1 MEQKNRTKAQETQ
14 NEKAAEN
21 IYRDFGISD
30 EVFSFCD
37 RIAKQLSGRFAEI
50 DRIAEY
56 NQAKVIRAMQDAH
69 VSEAC
74 MLGTTGYGYNDLGRD
89 KLEEVYAKTFCA
101 EDALVRSQIVC
112 GTHALATAL
121 FGNTRPGDEIFS
133 PVGLPYD
140 TLQEVIGIRD
150 SRGSLKEYGV
160 GFSYVDLLPDGS
172 FDWEGIRRGITE
184 KTRLVTI
191 QRSRGYSERHTL
203 SIREIEELIRF
214 IRNVKPEVIIMV
226 DNCYGE
232 FIEKEE
238 PTQVGAD
245 MIVGSLIKNPGGGIA
260 PVGGYIAGT
269 RECVSNAACRLT
281 APGLEKE
288 LGPSL
293 GNNRLLYQGFFMGP
307 HVAASAEKG
316 AIFAANIYE
325 ALGFDVAPNGTEQ
338 RDDIIQAITF
348 RDPAGMLSFSKG
360 IQKAAPVDAFV
371 TPEPTPTPGY
381 ADEVIMAAGCFISGS
396 SIELSCDG
404 PLREPYTIYFQGGLT
419 FYHSKFGVMMSL
431 EELLRDGF
439 VKKEQLKP

>member
-1 MEQKNRTKAQETQ
+1 MAN
-14 NEKAAEN
+14 EN

-30 EVFSFCD
+30 AVYHYCEK
-37 RIAKQLSGRFAEI
+37 IAEELKPRFEEI
-50 DRIAEY
+50 DKVAEY
-56 NQAKVIRAMQDAH
+56 NQIKVVKAMQEAH

-74 MLGTTGYGYNDLGRD
+74 MFGTTGYGYNDMGRD
-89 KLEEVYAKTFCA
+89 TLETVYAKAFHA

-150 SRGSLKEYGV
+150 SLGSLKEYGV
-160 GFSYVDLLPDGS
+160 GFRYVDLLPDGS
-172 FDWEGIRRGITE
+172 FDYEGIRNGINE
-184 KTRLVTI
+184 KTHLVTI
-191 QRSRGYSERHTL
+191 QRSRGYADRHTL
-203 SIREIEELIRF
+203 SVAEIGELIRF
-214 IRNVKPEVIIMV
+214 VKELKPDVVVMV

-232 FIEKEE
+232 FIETIE
-238 PTQVGAD
+238 PIDVGAD

-269 RECVSNAACRLT
+269 KECVANAACRLT
-281 APGLEKE
+281 APGLQKE

-316 AIFAANIYE
+316 AIFAANVYE
-325 ALGFDVAPNGTEQ
+325 RLGFDVAPNSTDP

-348 RDPAGMLSFSKG
+348 HDPRGVISFCKG

-381 ADEVIMAAGCFISGS
+381 SDEVIMAAGCFISGS

-404 PLREPYTIYFQGGLT
+404 PLREPYTVYFQGGLT

-431 EELLRDGF
+431 QQMIADGF
-439 VKKEQLKP
+439 VKEEQLING